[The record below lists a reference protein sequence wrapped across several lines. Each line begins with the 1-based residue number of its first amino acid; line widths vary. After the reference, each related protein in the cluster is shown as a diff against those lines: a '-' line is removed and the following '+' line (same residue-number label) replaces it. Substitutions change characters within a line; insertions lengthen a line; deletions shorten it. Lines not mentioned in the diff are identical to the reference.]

1 MEKLTFETLALIL
14 REYEAANI
22 KKYTASTKD
31 RV

>member
-14 REYEAANI
+14 MEYEAANI
-22 KKYTASTKD
+22 KKYTANAKD